1 MMKPYRFLAFAA
13 VLFFIA
19 SPALRAEIVYR
30 IVAVV
35 NDDVITQHELESTV
49 EGILKRYDKSIRPED
64 RDRVAAEA
72 RKALIARL
80 VDDLLLRQEARRLGI
95 TVREEEVT
103 NAIQE
108 NLKRRNMS
116 MDDLQQALAR
126 DGSSL

>member
-1 MMKPYRFLAFAA
+1 MTKPYRFLAFAA

-19 SPALRAEIVYR
+19 SPALRAEIVDR

-80 VDDLLLRQEARRLGI
+80 VDDLLLRQEARR
-95 TVREEEVT
+95 
-103 NAIQE
+103 
-108 NLKRRNMS
+108 
-116 MDDLQQALAR
+116 
-126 DGSSL
+126 